1 MYRMTRGDEG
11 GLVQSVG
18 WHDNVRRIPLLC
30 AGALLLCSLAGCSA
44 SNRETAVGGAHR
56 DPLEVVRNADL
67 RAHFPAGG
75 GGQTENSKPAYE
87 PLLFPGSAVEE
98 APTRTPASGDRMAS
112 AEGVSLASGGGVEIN
127 FDRADIHAVAKTL
140 LGDTLGINVVVDPR
154 VQGTVTL
161 AATGPIPRKD
171 VLPVFESVLRMSN
184 VAVVREGEHVKIVP
198 VAEAT
203 GTGILAMGEGQPGFG
218 VSVVPLHY
226 VSAAAVART
235 AENFLAR
242 PGALKIDPAR
252 NLVLIQGT
260 TAERQAA
267 LDVVSAFDV
276 EWMRNQSVGVYPL
289 KSTSPENMI
298 KELERVFEAG
308 EGGVGQGMV
317 RFQPISRMNAVL
329 VVSKNPKFLERATQ
343 WVQRLDRSDTSGT
356 TVRVYRLKYGSA
368 PQTAKILN
376 EIFLGQRSG
385 QTTRD
390 TPGSQ
395 IAPGSSA
402 SQSRLDAL
410 STADTGKNGSTPAQN
425 GATTGATGSRVAGPI
440 EAAFQNFDRKD
451 RDSSDTTMAGSSGG
465 SSDTQNRGLFQ
476 NMRITADTA
485 DNSIVVYSNQEDYR
499 VVERALR
506 EIDRPR
512 LQVAIEATVAEVTLT
527 DGLQFGVQYFFRN
540 SFDKGSVGFLPGAI
554 PTQTPTPTVTDS
566 TGALQTAVQAAFIQR
581 VLPGFNLLLGS
592 EANPRVILNALSTIT
607 DVKVLSAPS
616 VVVMDNQP
624 ALLQVGD
631 EIPIST
637 GVATLLSNANT
648 PVVNTIEMRNTGV
661 ILKVLPHV
669 YSNGSIQMEIEQE
682 ISNVVNPNQS
692 LTPTI
697 SQRRVHST
705 IAVTSGQT
713 VLLGGL
719 ISDQTQKTKAGLPI
733 LNEIPVIGNIFGNTS
748 GQKQRTEIIMFI
760 KPQLVRNSLDARQVA
775 EDFRSSLE
783 LMRAGD
789 PVVGI
794 GKAPPPVVIPL
805 GKAAIADPIGK

>member
-1 MYRMTRGDEG
+1 
-11 GLVQSVG
+11 VQSVG
-18 WHDNVRRIPLLC
+18 WHANVRRILPLC
-30 AGALLLCSLAGCSA
+30 AGALLLCSFAGCSA
-44 SNRETAVGGAHR
+44 SNRETAGGGAPR
-56 DPLEVVRNADL
+56 DPLEAVRNADL
-67 RAHFPAGG
+67 RAHFPAGSG
-75 GGQTENSKPAYE
+75 GPSQNSKSSYE
-87 PLLFPGSAVEE
+87 PLLFPGSDVEQ
-98 APTRTPASGDRMAS
+98 APARTPASDYRVAS

-171 VLPVFESVLRMSN
+171 VLPVLESVLRMSN
-184 VAVVREGEHVKIVP
+184 VAVVREGDLVKIVP

-218 VSVVPLHY
+218 VSVVPLRY

-276 EWMRNQSVGVYPL
+276 EWMRNQSVGLYPL

-376 EIFLGQRSG
+376 EIFLAQRSG

-410 STADTGKNGSTPAQN
+410 TTANAGNSGSTPAQN
-425 GATTGATGSRVAGPI
+425 GATTGATGNRVAGPI

-451 RDSSDTTMAGSSGG
+451 RDSSNTTAGSSIG
-465 SSDTQNRGLFQ
+465 SSDTQNNGLFQ

-512 LQVAIEATVAEVTLT
+512 MQVAIEATVAEVTLT
-527 DGLQFGVQYFFRN
+527 DALQFGVQYFFRN
-540 SFDKGSVGFLPGAI
+540 SVDSKSVGFLPAAA
-554 PTQTPTPTVTDS
+554 PSAATTTPTTTDA

-592 EANPRVILNALSTIT
+592 EANPKVILSALSTIT

-637 GVATLLSNANT
+637 GTATLLSNSNT
-648 PVVNTIEMRNTGV
+648 PVVSTIEMRNTGV

-682 ISNVVNPNQS
+682 ISNVANSANPT

-719 ISDQTQKTKAGLPI
+719 IADQTQKTKSGLPI

-760 KPQLVRNSLDARQVA
+760 RPQLVRNSLDARQVA
-775 EDFRSSLE
+775 EDFRSSLQ

-789 PVVGI
+789 PIVPI
-794 GKAPPPVVIPL
+794 GKAPAPVVIPL
-805 GKAAIADPIGK
+805 GKAAVAEPIGK